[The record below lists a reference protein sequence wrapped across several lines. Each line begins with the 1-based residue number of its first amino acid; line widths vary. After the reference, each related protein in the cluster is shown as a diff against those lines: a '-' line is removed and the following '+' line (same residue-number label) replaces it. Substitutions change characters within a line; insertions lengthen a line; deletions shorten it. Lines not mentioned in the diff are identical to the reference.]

1 MSITKKSSQFSPEEE
16 INRNNKS
23 IEKKKMRSLFSQD
36 IVEIKNNLC
45 TI

>member
-23 IEKKKMRSLFSQD
+23 IEKKKNEVPVQPGYSRD
-36 IVEIKNNLC
+36 
-45 TI
+45 